1 VLIDALNT
9 LKAELL
15 GTGDF
20 EPNKAI
26 NDNGTVNLD
35 VQGLALDQSGQ
46 FWVASEGAG
55 TLVNGVS
62 NPADQPFESPNL
74 VARVAKDGTIEEV
87 ILLPLELTKNQL
99 RFGFE
104 GVAVARNF
112 IYVAFQREWIAAG
125 DPANRVRIGRYD
137 RDKQEWRFF
146 YYSLDV
152 PTSPNGGFVGLS
164 EIALLDDEN
173 FVVIE
178 RDDQAG
184 TDATIKKIYQFS
196 VEGLEP
202 QPHGSSF
209 PVVTKTLVRD
219 LIPDL
224 KADNGLVLEK
234 VEGLTVLPNG
244 DALIVTDNDG
254 VTDSSVRPTSLE

>member
-125 DPANRVRIGRYD
+125 DPANRVRIRTTATN
-137 RDKQEWRFF
+137 K
-146 YYSLDV
+146 
-152 PTSPNGGFVGLS
+152 NGGSFTILS
-164 EIALLDDEN
+164 MFRRRPMAASLVYRRLHCWTTRISSCTT
-173 FVVIE
+173 IRPE
-178 RDDQAG
+178 RMRRSRRS
-184 TDATIKKIYQFS
+184 I
-196 VEGLEP
+196 
-202 QPHGSSF
+202 SS
-209 PVVTKTLVRD
+209 P
-219 LIPDL
+219 
-224 KADNGLVLEK
+224 
-234 VEGLTVLPNG
+234 
-244 DALIVTDNDG
+244 
-254 VTDSSVRPTSLE
+254 